1 MNEQTN
7 KLFSPLLQLFALL
20 LLGIILSSLIQLNLV
35 GERSQLDLATESPKL
50 LLLTMAIFQLLT
62 FLLPTLI
69 WLQLRQVRSVNLVK
83 ASIIKRRLVN
93 AIVLFIAVYF
103 LATWLNVFVE
113 FLLERYA
120 VSWHQTLENDAQLFI
135 RLFTNLDAL
144 WLSILVIGILPG
156 ICEEYFF
163 RAGVFRYLLD
173 KTQSFWHASILS
185 SLFFA
190 GIHMNIAQLIPIFL
204 LGMALAFAYYHTKKI
219 WVATLLHAANNTTQ
233 ILLIYFGINF

>member
-20 LLGIILSSLIQLNLV
+20 LLGIVVSSLIQVNLV
-35 GERSQLDLATESPKL
+35 GEQSQLILATDSPIL
-50 LLLTMAIFQLLT
+50 LLVTMAIFQLLT
-62 FLLPTLI
+62 FLLPTVI
-69 WLQLRQVRSVNLVK
+69 WMRLQRVQNVNLIVGPVRK
-83 ASIIKRRLVN
+83 QRLIN
-93 AIVLFIAVYF
+93 AAVLFFGVYIV
-103 LATWLNVFVE
+103 ATGLNF
-113 FLLERYA
+113 FIERLIESYA
-120 VSWHQTLENDAQLFI
+120 AGFYQTLQEEAK
-135 RLFTNLDAL
+135 LFTTLFAQRESL
-144 WLSILVIGILPG
+144 WLSIIVIGILPG